1 LTVAPNPNDPGTLTR
16 TKVTTELGDYR
27 NYYAN
32 IRDAI
37 NGTAELAVKPEDG
50 YRTIKLLELAR
61 QSSLEG
67 RTLPI
72 AF

>member
-1 LTVAPNPNDPGTLTR
+1 MTDVDVQDP
-16 TKVTTELGDYR
+16 
-27 NYYAN
+27 
-32 IRDAI
+32 
-37 NGTAELAVKPEDG
+37 AVKPDDG